1 MNIVIFGTGWY
12 ADEILM
18 SQKILDKYGWKISGF
33 LDNNEKKWGGKI
45 RKFTYLSAFRNRKSS
60 VRCYFDCINRTV
72 LRRCLCTIN

>member
-33 LDNNEKKWGGKI
+33 LDNNEKKWGGKNTEIHLFI
-45 RKFTYLSAFRNRKSS
+45 RLQK
-60 VRCYFDCINRTV
+60 
-72 LRRCLCTIN
+72 